1 MMNLPFY
8 HTHPLNHK
16 MSLWMTSLKIYL
28 VKLQM
33 NMFQFN
39 LVVLVINIS
48 LNLGPCGKAHCIL
61 GCVCDS
67 LLTSRP
73 PCGHF
78 FCRDANRCTKHAR
91 ARRHSLDSN
100 LLDMRREQVEERRER
115 KIENFVREN
124 GVLKKRQVLR
134 ELYDTR
140 CNLED
145 SKREN
150 AVLRSKLTNQLE
162 EIRFMKNIQRPRPVE
177 PPPSS
182 GSSICGK
189 DGMPLSEGLL
199 DEWATTFHKNN
210 PCDFVARLIAEMFT
224 EHYLATA
231 PELQEGHIQ
240 AIICKISFFL

>member
-1 MMNLPFY
+1 
-8 HTHPLNHK
+8 
-16 MSLWMTSLKIYL
+16 
-28 VKLQM
+28 
-33 NMFQFN
+33 
-39 LVVLVINIS
+39 
-48 LNLGPCGKAHCIL
+48 
-61 GCVCDS
+61 
-67 LLTSRP
+67 
-73 PCGHF
+73 
-78 FCRDANRCTKHAR
+78 
-91 ARRHSLDSN
+91 
-100 LLDMRREQVEERRER
+100 MRREQIEERRER

-150 AVLRSKLTNQLE
+150 AVLRSKLTDQLE

-182 GSSICGK
+182 GSSINGK
-189 DGMPLSEGLL
+189 DGVPLSEGLL

-224 EHYLATA
+224 EYYLATA

-240 AIICKISFFL
+240 AIICKNLFFFI